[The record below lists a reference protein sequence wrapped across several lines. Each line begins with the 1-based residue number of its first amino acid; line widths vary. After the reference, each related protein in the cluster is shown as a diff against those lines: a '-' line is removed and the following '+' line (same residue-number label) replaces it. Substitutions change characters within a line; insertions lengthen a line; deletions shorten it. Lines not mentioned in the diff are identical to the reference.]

1 MNTKRNLLTRSIGI
15 VLCSIVVASGCKSL
29 PKPNGSLKDTQ
40 SSISEQVK
48 IIEENANGIHQDAQK
63 VEEPT
68 KSQIE
73 TKVETIQQSNLKIK
87 DAAVEIGQHANVK
100 NEDDKIIKRQNELI
114 KKQEATI
121 KRLEDEKYGLI
132 SKILAVIAG
141 LSIIFSVASIFV
153 LKSPRWA
160 AFGGVLFS
168 VCVAAQWLLNY
179 ALIIGLVTLAI
190 IGVSAYFILRKE
202 RNATRDVVLT
212 VEAIKPYVPTVE
224 DFKTAANNIQ
234 SMATKKIVDTIKRKQ
249 L

>member
-1 MNTKRNLLTRSIGI
+1 MNILRVCSHVLIIGI
-15 VLCSIVVASGCKSL
+15 IGSSILSCKAL
-29 PKPNGSLKDTQ
+29 PNGSLKDTQ

-48 IIEENANGIHQDAQK
+48 IIEDNANLIHQDAQQI
-63 VEEPT
+63 EEPT

-73 TKVETIQQSNLKIK
+73 TKVETIQQSNIKIK
-87 DAAVEIGQHANVK
+87 DAAVEIGQHIIVK
-100 NEDDKIIKRQNELI
+100 NEDDKIIRKQNEHI

-224 DFKTAANNIQ
+224 NFKTTANNIQ